1 MRLLTKPEQEL
12 LSRFDNDS
20 GEYEITEASP
30 EFALF
35 CGLVEHGR
43 CRVVE
48 TPEETSW
55 EITPA
60 GRDALRLWPLLVDLG
75 LVLP

>member
-20 GEYEITEASP
+20 GDYFITEASP

-35 CGLVEHGR
+35 AGLVEHGR
-43 CRVVE
+43 CKRIESPDDV
-48 TPEETSW
+48 TW